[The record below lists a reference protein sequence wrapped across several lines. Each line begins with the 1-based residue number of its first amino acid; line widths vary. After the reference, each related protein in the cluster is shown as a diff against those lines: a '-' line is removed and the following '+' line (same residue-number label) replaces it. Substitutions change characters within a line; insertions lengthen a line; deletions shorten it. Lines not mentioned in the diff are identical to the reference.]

1 MAGKIFRAF
10 LVSLEGENEYIRSIT
25 ERSTDELPEGDVLIR
40 VAYSSLNLKDAFSTS
55 GVKGITRRYPHTP
68 GIDAAGTV
76 EECASGAFS
85 PGERVLVT
93 GYDLGM
99 NTSGGL
105 GEYIRVPADWV
116 VRIPEGLTERT
127 AMMYGTAG
135 FTAALCVKRLVDS
148 GLAPGDGD
156 VLVTGATG
164 GVGSIAVGLLAK
176 LGYSVIGGTGKAEAK
191 EMLLSLGAKDI
202 ALRSELEDATGKAL
216 LKERWAGVVD
226 TVGGNILST
235 AIRSTR
241 YGGSVALCGN
251 AASPELQLTVFPFIL
266 KGISLLGVDSVQ
278 CPMPLRQEVWRRLA
292 GDWNLLPGLESH
304 ITEIDLPSVS
314 GSIDKLL
321 KGQAVGRYL
330 VRHGA

>member
-1 MAGKIFRAF
+1 
-10 LVSLEGENEYIRSIT
+10 
-25 ERSTDELPEGDVLIR
+25 
-40 VAYSSLNLKDAFSTS
+40 
-55 GVKGITRRYPHTP
+55 
-68 GIDAAGTV
+68 
-76 EECASGAFS
+76 
-85 PGERVLVT
+85 
-93 GYDLGM
+93 
-99 NTSGGL
+99 
-105 GEYIRVPADWV
+105 
-116 VRIPEGLTERT
+116 
-127 AMMYGTAG
+127 
-135 FTAALCVKRLVDS
+135 
-148 GLAPGDGD
+148 
-156 VLVTGATG
+156 
-164 GVGSIAVGLLAK
+164 
-176 LGYSVIGGTGKAEAK
+176 
-191 EMLLSLGAKDI
+191 MLLSLGAKDI
-202 ALRSELEDATGKAL
+202 ALRSALDDATGKAL

-292 GDWNLLPGLESH
+292 GDWKLLPGLESH
-304 ITEIDLPSVS
+304 ITEIDLASVS